1 MSLSAEVKAGSSKD
15 FDKLAQI
22 AEAKSDIGKYKIH
35 TPGNYIYYLFNRETA
50 GASTK
55 GTAKSFWF
63 PMTKNSGTNQLRT
76 A

>member
-22 AEAKSDIGKYKIH
+22 AEAKSDIGKYKTH

-50 GASTK
+50 GA
-55 GTAKSFWF
+55 
-63 PMTKNSGTNQLRT
+63 
-76 A
+76 